1 MVISVSILLSYGC
14 GTVVD
19 LPPLMAW
26 LLFRRRYDVMIDF
39 GLAPEQEAA
48 VKTAHQIAE
57 EMFRPISRY
66 YDEHEHESPQELID
80 TLWEKRREGS
90 LFGGLDII
98 AALRAEEICWG
109 DAGLYLCV
117 PTPGLGGAAIFATGT
132 REQLE
137 RFLGGYND
145 GGPKWGAMA
154 MTEAGCG
161 SDTSAITTT
170 AVRDGDDWVL
180 NGEKIFVTWGKRA
193 LEEPGGLIVV
203 WATVDK
209 SAGRA
214 GMKSFVVPAGTPGV
228 RVEKLEKKLGIRA
241 SDTATVV
248 FEDCRI
254 PYENILGS
262 PEVRKV
268 DKAETA
274 GFKKAMATFDA
285 TRPIVAAMA
294 LGVGRA
300 ALDFVKE
307 TLEKEDIE
315 IRYGL
320 PRHKLSAL
328 ERDVMEMESNYK
340 AAKLLTLRS
349 LWLMSQ
355 LQPNSLEASMA
366 KAKAGL
372 AVTKITQKA
381 VELMGPL
388 GYSRKCLLEKW
399 MRDAKINDIFEGTG
413 QINMLVVARRVLDYS
428 RDQLK

>member
-1 MVISVSILLSYGC
+1 
-14 GTVVD
+14 
-19 LPPLMAW
+19 
-26 LLFRRRYDVMIDF
+26 MIDF
-39 GLAPEQEAA
+39 ELTPEQKEAVQA
-48 VKTAHQIAE
+48 AHKIAE

-66 YDEHEHESPQELID
+66 YDEHEHESPKELID
-80 TLWEKRREGS
+80 KLWEGRREGS
-90 LFGGLDII
+90 LFGGLDIT
-98 AALRAEEICWG
+98 AALRSEEICWG

-132 REQLE
+132 PEQLQ
-137 RFLGGYND
+137 RFLGDFNE

-170 AVRDGDDWVL
+170 AVRDGDEWVL
-180 NGEKIFVTWGKRA
+180 NGEKIFVTYGKKA
-193 LEEPGGLIVV
+193 MEDSKGLVVV

-214 GMKSFVVPAGTPGV
+214 GMKSFVVPAGTPGA
-228 RVEKLEKKLGIRA
+228 RVEKLEKKLGIKA
-241 SDTATVV
+241 SDTATIV
-248 FEDCRI
+248 FDNCRI
-254 PYENILGS
+254 PYENILGN
-262 PEVRKV
+262 PEVRKIG
-268 DKAETA
+268 KAEVA
-274 GFKKAMATFDA
+274 GFRKAMATFDA

-307 TLEKEDIE
+307 TLEKEGVE

-320 PRHKLSAL
+320 PRQKLSVL
-328 ERDVMEMESNYK
+328 ERDIMEMEANYK

-355 LQPNSLEASMA
+355 MQPNSLEASMA

-372 AVTKITQKA
+372 AVTRITQKA

-388 GYSRKCLLEKW
+388 GYSRKYMLEKW

-413 QINMLVVARRVLDYS
+413 QINMLIVARRILDYS
-428 RDQLK
+428 REQLK

>member
-1 MVISVSILLSYGC
+1 
-14 GTVVD
+14 
-19 LPPLMAW
+19 
-26 LLFRRRYDVMIDF
+26 MIDF
-39 GLAPEQEAA
+39 ELTPEQKEAVEAA
-48 VKTAHQIAE
+48 HKIAE
-57 EMFRPISRY
+57 ELFRPISRY

-80 TLWEKRREGS
+80 KLWEKRREGS
-90 LFGGLDII
+90 LFGGLDIT
-98 AALRAEEICWG
+98 AALRAEEVCWG

-117 PTPGLGGAAIFATGT
+117 PSPGLGGAAIFATGT
-132 REQLE
+132 KEQLQ
-137 RFLGGYND
+137 RFLGNYNE

-154 MTEAGCG
+154 MTETGCG
-161 SDTSAITTT
+161 SDTSAISTT
-170 AVRDGDDWVL
+170 AVRDGDEWVL
-180 NGEKIFVTWGKRA
+180 NGEKIFVTCGKRA
-193 LEEPGGLIVV
+193 MENSEGVVVV

-214 GMKSFVVPAGTPGV
+214 GMKSFVVQAGTPGA
-228 RVEKLEKKLGIRA
+228 RVEKMEKKLGIKA
-241 SDTATVV
+241 NDTVTIV
-248 FEDCRI
+248 FDNCRI

-262 PEVRKV
+262 PEVRKI
-268 DKAETA
+268 DKTETA

-307 TLEKEDIE
+307 TLEKEGIK
-315 IRYGL
+315 IHYGL
-320 PRHKLSAL
+320 PRQKLTAL
-328 ERDVMEMESNYK
+328 ERDVMDMEANYK

-349 LWLMSQ
+349 LWMMSQ
-355 LQPNSLEASMA
+355 LLPNNLEASMA

-388 GYSRKCLLEKW
+388 GYSRKYLLEKW

-413 QINMLVVARRVLDYS
+413 QINMLVVARRILDYS

>member
-1 MVISVSILLSYGC
+1 
-14 GTVVD
+14 
-19 LPPLMAW
+19 
-26 LLFRRRYDVMIDF
+26 MIDF
-39 GLAPEQEAA
+39 ELTPEQKEAVEAA
-48 VKTAHQIAE
+48 HKIAE
-57 EMFRPISRY
+57 ELFRPISRY

-80 TLWEKRREGS
+80 KLWEKRREGS
-90 LFGGLDII
+90 LFGGLDIT
-98 AALRAEEICWG
+98 AALRVEEVCWG

-117 PTPGLGGAAIFATGT
+117 PSPGLGGAAIFATGT
-132 REQLE
+132 KEQLQ
-137 RFLGGYND
+137 RFLGNYNE

-154 MTEAGCG
+154 MTETGCG
-161 SDTSAITTT
+161 SDTSAISTT
-170 AVRDGDDWVL
+170 AVRDGDEWVL
-180 NGEKIFVTWGKRA
+180 NGEKIFVTCGKRA
-193 LEEPGGLIVV
+193 MENPEGVVVV

-214 GMKSFVVPAGTPGV
+214 GMKSFVVQAGTPGA
-228 RVEKLEKKLGIRA
+228 RVEKMEKKLGIKA
-241 SDTATVV
+241 NDTVTIV
-248 FEDCRI
+248 FDNCRI

-262 PEVRKV
+262 PEVRKI
-268 DKAETA
+268 DKTETA

-307 TLEKEDIE
+307 TLEKEGIK
-315 IRYGL
+315 IHYGL
-320 PRHKLSAL
+320 PRQKLTAL
-328 ERDVMEMESNYK
+328 ERDVMDMEANYK

-349 LWLMSQ
+349 LWMMSQ
-355 LQPNSLEASMA
+355 LLPNNLEASMA

-388 GYSRKCLLEKW
+388 GYSRKYLLEKW

-413 QINMLVVARRVLDYS
+413 QINMLVVARRILDYS